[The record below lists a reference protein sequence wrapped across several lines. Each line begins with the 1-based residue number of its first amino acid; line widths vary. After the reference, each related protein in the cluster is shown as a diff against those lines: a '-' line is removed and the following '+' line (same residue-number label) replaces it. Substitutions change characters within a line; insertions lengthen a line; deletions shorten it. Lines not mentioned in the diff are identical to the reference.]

1 MFISVFGPC
10 RGCTLRP
17 AGPPECCAFAARL
30 NAAHFKLLQ
39 QDTSGQAQTGL
50 LRFLCGLAGR
60 LPPLPRRR
68 RRGSRRARRRRRRHG
83 LDIIRR
89 MLPGSAFGVD
99 LVEGASVSI
108 SSTAPSVSRL
118 RCRKRL
124 RCRSPSVSICGP
136 PCHRPSRSN
145 PPGNR
150 GVLFEKQQGS
160 IGRVL
165 HKSSPGFEVH
175 IVM

>member
-1 MFISVFGPC
+1 MFISVLGPC
-10 RGCTLRP
+10 CGCILRP
-17 AGPPECCAFAARL
+17 AGPPECGAFAARL

-89 MLPGSAFGVD
+89 MLPGSAFGV
-99 LVEGASVSI
+99 
-108 SSTAPSVSRL
+108 APSVSEA
-118 RCRKRL
+118 
-124 RCRSPSVSICGP
+124 PSVSIAF
-136 PCHRPSRSN
+136 
-145 PPGNR
+145 
-150 GVLFEKQQGS
+150 GVDLWPAMPQTFS
-160 IGRVL
+160 
-165 HKSSPGFEVH
+165 
-175 IVM
+175 

>member
-1 MFISVFGPC
+1 MFISVLGPC

-17 AGPPECCAFAARL
+17 AGPPECGAFAARL

-68 RRGSRRARRRRRRHG
+68 RRGSRRGGRARRRRRRHG

-99 LVEGASVSI
+99 LVDSAFGV
-108 SSTAPSVSRL
+108 APSVSEA
-118 RCRKRL
+118 
-124 RCRSPSVSICGP
+124 PSVSIAFGVEA
-136 PCHRPSRSN
+136 PSVSIAF
-145 PPGNR
+145 
-150 GVLFEKQQGS
+150 GVDLWPAMPQTFS
-160 IGRVL
+160 
-165 HKSSPGFEVH
+165 
-175 IVM
+175 

>member
-1 MFISVFGPC
+1 MFISVLGPC

-17 AGPPECCAFAARL
+17 AGPPECGAFAARL

-99 LVEGASVSI
+99 LVVVGGGGLGRELAPRDARYTAYARHATDLLVVIHQAIAEFCLKSSRGQSVEF
-108 SSTAPSVSRL
+108 STNHRLVL
-118 RCRKRL
+118 RC
-124 RCRSPSVSICGP
+124 I
-136 PCHRPSRSN
+136 
-145 PPGNR
+145 
-150 GVLFEKQQGS
+150 
-160 IGRVL
+160 
-165 HKSSPGFEVH
+165 
-175 IVM
+175 

>member
-1 MFISVFGPC
+1 MFISVLGPC

-17 AGPPECCAFAARL
+17 AGPPECGAFAARL

-99 LVEGASVSI
+99 LVDSAFGF
-108 SSTAPSVSRL
+108 APSVSEA
-118 RCRKRL
+118 
-124 RCRSPSVSICGP
+124 PSV
-136 PCHRPSRSN
+136 
-145 PPGNR
+145 
-150 GVLFEKQQGS
+150 
-160 IGRVL
+160 
-165 HKSSPGFEVH
+165 
-175 IVM
+175 